1 MKENVFYRINN
12 QLNEQDFIQSAKFI
26 KKRNRGILYLSP
38 TSAKVITAILGVT
51 ILLFVAAI
59 EFLNP
64 DYLFVCIACL
74 FLFDVLGVIII
85 KCTNSYTY
93 GHYLYK
99 FNAKQEEET
108 PINAEIIFTD
118 KKMYTKGKKTKASFE
133 YNQII
138 NVFNCDDR
146 YYIQLY
152 NNSYLIIKK
161 DCIVFGDKELLPEFI
176 DKIKDKVNTPDI

>member
-1 MKENVFYRINN
+1 MKENVYYRVRN
-12 QLNEQDFIQSAKFI
+12 QLDKQDFIQSAKFI
-26 KKRNRGILYLSP
+26 KKRNKGILYFSP
-38 TSAKVITAILGVT
+38 ISIKLIAVIFATTFAV
-51 ILLFVAAI
+51 FVAVLVFVSQ
-59 EFLNP
+59 E
-64 DYLFVCIACL
+64 YRLFCIAGLIWFDIL
-74 FLFDVLGVIII
+74 FYIVI

-93 GHYLYK
+93 GSYLYK
-99 FNAKQEEET
+99 LNAKREEET

-161 DCIVFGDKELLPEFI
+161 DCIVFGDKERLPEFI
-176 DKIKDKVNTPDI
+176 DKIKDRINTPNI